1 MVNTEALE
9 EILSNIRATQ
19 ESFQL
24 DQTVEIVAVTKTHPF
39 SAIQEVYNKGVV
51 SIGENRVQEA
61 AQKFRS
67 FEKMPK
73 MTKRFI
79 GHLQTNKVK
88 KCVELFDTIDSVD
101 SLRLIKKIS
110 NHAIKSKKTVPVLL
124 EINTSGE
131 MKKHGFLTSK
141 TDDMLRCFD
150 EESVRVDGLMTVGP
164 MTVDR
169 DKIRGAFKKLKELQ
183 TNLNNRLGNNQLKEL
198 SMGMSGDYQIAVEEG
213 STMVRVGRALFGARN
228 E

>member
-1 MVNTEALE
+1 MVNTKALQE
-9 EILSNIRATQ
+9 TLSNIRATQ
-19 ESFQL
+19 ESLQL
-24 DQTVEIVAVTKTHPF
+24 DHTVEIVAVTKTHPF

-110 NHAIKSKKTVPVLL
+110 NHALKSNKTVPVLL

-131 MKKHGFLTSK
+131 MQKHGFLTNEI
-141 TDDMLRCFD
+141 DEMLRGFD
-150 EESVRVDGLMTVGP
+150 EESVCVDGLMTVGP
-164 MTVDR
+164 MTSDKE
-169 DKIRGAFKKLKELQ
+169 KIRGAFKKLKELQ
-183 TNLNNRLGNNQLKEL
+183 TDLNNRLGYNQLKEL

>member
-1 MVNTEALE
+1 MVNTKALE
-9 EILSNIRATQ
+9 ETRSNIRAAQ

-24 DQTVEIVAVTKTHPF
+24 DHTVEIVAVTKTHPF

-88 KCVELFDTIDSVD
+88 KCIELFDTIDSVD

-110 NHAIKSKKTVPVLL
+110 NYALKSNKTVPVLL

>member
-1 MVNTEALE
+1 MVNTKALE
-9 EILSNIRATQ
+9 ETRSNIRAAQ

-24 DQTVEIVAVTKTHPF
+24 DHSVEIIAVTKTHPF

-61 AQKFRS
+61 VLKFRS

-110 NHAIKSKKTVPVLL
+110 NQALKSNKTVPVLL

-131 MKKHGFLTSK
+131 MQKHGFLTSE
-141 TDDMLRCFD
+141 TDEMLRCFD

-164 MTVDR
+164 MTT
-169 DKIRGAFKKLKELQ
+169 DKEMIRGAFKTLKELQ
-183 TNLNNRLGNNQLKEL
+183 ADLNNRLGHSQLKEL

-213 STMVRVGRALFGARN
+213 STMVRIGRALFGARN
-228 E
+228 G

>member
-1 MVNTEALE
+1 MVNTKALQE
-9 EILSNIRATQ
+9 TLSNIKATQ

-24 DQTVEIVAVTKTHPF
+24 DHAVEVVAVTKTHPF

-110 NHAIKSKKTVPVLL
+110 NHALKSNKTVPVLL

-131 MKKHGFLTSK
+131 TQKHGFLTSEI
-141 TDDMLRCFD
+141 DEMLRCFD
-150 EESVRVDGLMTVGP
+150 EKSTRIGGLMTVGP
-164 MTVDR
+164 MTADKE
-169 DKIRGAFKKLKELQ
+169 KIRGAFKKLKELQ
-183 TNLNNRLGNNQLKEL
+183 TDLNNRLGNNQLKEL

>member
-9 EILSNIRATQ
+9 EIFSNIRAAQ
-19 ESFQL
+19 KPCQF
-24 DQTVEIVAVTKTHPF
+24 DHAVEIVAVTKTHPF
-39 SAIQEVYNKGVV
+39 SVIQEAYNEGVV

-61 AQKFRS
+61 MQKFRS
-67 FEKMPK
+67 FKKMPS

-88 KCVELFDTIDSVD
+88 KCIELFDTVDSVD

-110 NHAIKSKKTVPVLL
+110 NQALKSNKTVPVLL

-131 MKKHGFLTSK
+131 MQKHGFLTNEI
-141 TDDMLRCFD
+141 DEMLRCFD

-164 MTVDR
+164 MTTDKV
-169 DKIRGAFKKLKELQ
+169 KIRGAFKKLKELQ
-183 TNLNNRLGNNQLKEL
+183 TDLNNRLGENQLKEL

-213 STMVRVGRALFGARN
+213 STMVRVGRALFGARK
-228 E
+228 

>member
-1 MVNTEALE
+1 MVNTKALE
-9 EILSNIRATQ
+9 ETRSNIRAAQ

-73 MTKRFI
+73 ITKRFI

-88 KCVELFDTIDSVD
+88 KCIELFDTIDSVD

-110 NHAIKSKKTVPVLL
+110 NHALKSNKTVPVLL

-131 MKKHGFLTSK
+131 TQKHGFLTSE
-141 TDDMLRCFD
+141 TDEMLRCFD
-150 EESVRVDGLMTVGP
+150 EGSIRIGGLMTVGP
-164 MTVDR
+164 MTADK

-183 TNLNNRLGNNQLKEL
+183 TDLNNRLGNNQLKEL

>member
-1 MVNTEALE
+1 MVNTKALQE
-9 EILSNIRATQ
+9 TLSNIKATQ

-24 DQTVEIVAVTKTHPF
+24 DHAVEIVAVTKTHPF

-88 KCVELFDTIDSVD
+88 KCIELFDTIDSVD
-101 SLRLIKKIS
+101 SLRLSQKIS
-110 NHAIKSKKTVPVLL
+110 NAAENIGKRQRVLL
-124 EINTSGE
+124 QINSSGE
-131 MKKHGFLTSK
+131 GKKAGFNPREKKEILECIN
-141 TDDMLRCFD
+141 MPGIQV
-150 EESVRVDGLMTVGP
+150 EGLMTMGP
-164 MTVDR
+164 NTKDAR
-169 DKIRGAFKKLKELQ
+169 LIAESFKKTKKLFDKLKETEG
-183 TNLNNRLGNNQLKEL
+183 TNIKTL
-198 SMGMSGDYQIAVEEG
+198 SMGMSGDYQIAVGEG
-213 STMVRVGRALFGARN
+213 STSIRVGTAVFGPRR
-228 E
+228 

>member
-9 EILSNIRATQ
+9 EILSNIRVTQ

-61 AQKFRS
+61 VLKFRS

-110 NHAIKSKKTVPVLL
+110 NQALKSNKIPTHLYVAPREPHGWRELHHELFKVNIELDWFEKHALNKDYKWELAPKTKDKK
-124 EINTSGE
+124 
-131 MKKHGFLTSK
+131 
-141 TDDMLRCFD
+141 D
-150 EESVRVDGLMTVGP
+150 
-164 MTVDR
+164 
-169 DKIRGAFKKLKELQ
+169 
-183 TNLNNRLGNNQLKEL
+183 
-198 SMGMSGDYQIAVEEG
+198 
-213 STMVRVGRALFGARN
+213 
-228 E
+228 

>member
-9 EILSNIRATQ
+9 EILSNIRLTQ
-19 ESFQL
+19 ESCQF
-24 DQTVEIVAVTKTHPF
+24 DQRVEIVAVTKTHPF

-88 KCVELFDTIDSVD
+88 KCIELFDTIDSVD
-101 SLRLIKKIS
+101 SLRLTKKIS
-110 NHAIKSKKTVPVLL
+110 NQALKLNKTVPVLL

-131 MKKHGFLTSK
+131 MQKHGFLASE
-141 TDDMLRCFD
+141 TDEMLRCFD

-164 MTVDR
+164 MTTDKE
-169 DKIRGAFKKLKELQ
+169 KIRGAFKKLKELQ
-183 TNLNNRLGNNQLKEL
+183 ADLNNRLGHSQLKEL

-213 STMVRVGRALFGARN
+213 STMVRIGRALFGARN
-228 E
+228 G

>member
-1 MVNTEALE
+1 MVNTKALE
-9 EILSNIRATQ
+9 ETRSNIRAAQ
-19 ESFQL
+19 ELFQL
-24 DQTVEIVAVTKTHPF
+24 DQAVEIVAVTKTHPF

-61 AQKFRS
+61 VLKFRS

-88 KCVELFDTIDSVD
+88 KCIELFDTIDSVD

-110 NHAIKSKKTVPVLL
+110 NHALKSNKTVPVLL
-124 EINTSGE
+124 EVNTSGE
-131 MKKHGFLTSK
+131 MQKHGFLTSK
-141 TDDMLRCFD
+141 ADDILRCFD
-150 EESVRVDGLMTVGP
+150 EESIRVDGLMTVGP
-164 MTVDR
+164 TTADKE
-169 DKIRGAFKKLKELQ
+169 KIRGAFKKLKELQ
-183 TNLNNRLGNNQLKEL
+183 TDLNNRLGYNQLKEL

-213 STMVRVGRALFGARN
+213 STMVRIGTALFGARN
-228 E
+228 K